1 MLPSNTTIG
10 KDPLRQAMK
19 VTTATTF
26 AFIFLAGLAGNGAVL
41 WVTGWKLR
49 WTPNTVWFFN
59 LALADVA
66 STSLI
71 LVTVLYLAL
80 DLDWP
85 FGSVT
90 CKLANCLFGLS
101 LCSGVLLLSAISV
114 DRCVMVVAPVW
125 CRNHRTPRLSW
136 VTCAAIWSL
145 SLITFV
151 PSSFLFSELSLER
164 NRSSCSN
171 LDVFQDWRRQEAEI
185 LTVFIFLSQ
194 FLLPLV
200 VISVSY
206 SVLVVAMKRKR
217 LAKSSKPLLV
227 ITRVIFCFFLCWSPY
242 HALALARISNAH
254 MPSAVRLVA
263 IPLSKCL
270 ALFNSCIN
278 PLLYVFTGR
287 EFQDAV
293 RRPLVQAFKAAFE
306 EAPSTPLA
314 KMFKYIRS
322 KKPPKQ
328 SVWPL
333 DD

>member
-1 MLPSNTTIG
+1 MLPINATSGEAT
-10 KDPLRQAMK
+10 LRQAMK
-19 VTTATTF
+19 VTTAVAF
-26 AFIFLAGLAGNGAVL
+26 GFIFLAGAAGNGAVL

-59 LALADVA
+59 LAVADVA

-85 FGSVT
+85 FGSVA

-114 DRCVMVVAPVW
+114 DRCVVVVAPVW

-136 VTCAAIWSL
+136 VACAAIWAL
-145 SLITFV
+145 SLATFV
-151 PSSFLFSELSLER
+151 PSSFLFSELSFER

-206 SVLVVAMKRKR
+206 SILVVAMRRKR
-217 LAKSSKPLLV
+217 LAKS
-227 ITRVIFCFFLCWSPY
+227 T
-242 HALALARISNAH
+242 RISTAQ

-270 ALFNSCIN
+270 AMFNSCIN
-278 PLLYVFTGR
+278 PLLYVFAGR

-306 EAPSTPLA
+306 EAPPTH
-314 KMFKYIRS
+314 
-322 KKPPKQ
+322 
-328 SVWPL
+328 V
-333 DD
+333 

>member
-1 MLPSNTTIG
+1 MLPVNATAGET
-10 KDPLRQAMK
+10 PLRQAMK
-19 VTTATTF
+19 ITTAVAF
-26 AFIFLAGLAGNGAVL
+26 GFIFLAGAAGNGAVL

-59 LALADVA
+59 LAVADVA

-85 FGSVT
+85 FGSVA
-90 CKLANCLFGLS
+90 CKLTNCLFGLS

-114 DRCVMVVAPVW
+114 DRCVVVVAPVW
-125 CRNHRTPRLSW
+125 CRNHRRPQLSW
-136 VTCAAIWSL
+136 VACAAIWAL
-145 SLITFV
+145 SLATFV
-151 PSSFLFSELSLER
+151 PSSFLFSELSWER

-171 LDVFQDWRRQEAEI
+171 LDIFQDWRRQEAEI

-206 SVLVVAMKRKR
+206 SILVVAMRRKR
-217 LAKSSKPLLV
+217 LAKSSRSLVV
-227 ITRVIFCFFLCWSPY
+227 ITRVIVCFFLCWSPY
-242 HALALARISNAH
+242 HALALARVSAVP

-270 ALFNSCIN
+270 AMLNSCIN
-278 PLLYVFTGR
+278 PLLYVFAGR

-306 EAPSTPLA
+306 EAPPA
-314 KMFKYIRS
+314 H
-322 KKPPKQ
+322 
-328 SVWPL
+328 V
-333 DD
+333 

>member
-1 MLPSNTTIG
+1 MLPINATSG
-10 KDPLRQAMK
+10 EASLRQAMK
-19 VTTATTF
+19 LTTAVAF
-26 AFIFLAGLAGNGAVL
+26 GFIFLAGAAGNGAVL

-59 LALADVA
+59 LAVADLA

-85 FGSVT
+85 FGSVA

-114 DRCVMVVAPVW
+114 DRCVVVVAPVW
-125 CRNHRTPRLSW
+125 CRNHRAPRLSW
-136 VTCAAIWSL
+136 LACTAIWAL
-145 SLITFV
+145 SLATFV
-151 PSSFLFSELSLER
+151 PSSFLFSELSFER

-194 FLLPLV
+194 FLLPLG

-206 SVLVVAMKRKR
+206 SVLVVAMRRKR
-217 LAKSSKPLLV
+217 LA
-227 ITRVIFCFFLCWSPY
+227 RVIVCFFLCWSPY
-242 HALALARISNAH
+242 HALALARISTAH
-254 MPSAVRLVA
+254 VPSAVRLVA

-270 ALFNSCIN
+270 AMFNSCIN
-278 PLLYVFTGR
+278 PLLYVFAGR
-287 EFQDAV
+287 EFQDAM

-306 EAPSTPLA
+306 EAPPTH
-314 KMFKYIRS
+314 
-322 KKPPKQ
+322 
-328 SVWPL
+328 V
-333 DD
+333 